1 MQILIKFEFLQ
12 KNQLKMK
19 RRIFLRLAGISSV
32 STLVSNVFAQE
43 AKGNVTNKKTLT
55 NPFEKKGK
63 WYKAALHVHTTSSD
77 GDVDVPTRIKQYRD
91 KGFDVV
97 AITDHRTTN
106 DLSGFS
112 DKKFLALSSIEFH
125 PETYSG
131 APTHHFLGYGLAHP
145 YPYDNS
151 LSAQEMIDD
160 IKSRGA
166 KVFYAHPYWTGHTY
180 VEMTEVSGYLGVEV
194 HNQVC
199 QNMAD
204 SGSGHMHW
212 DQMLNKGHVLSG
224 LANDDV
230 HKSSEVGKAWTM
242 IKATKLDDESILEAL
257 ENGCFYASKGPVIK
271 DYQMSSDLIVKVKCS
286 SVKKIVFRTSGAGN
300 GNVFIAEN
308 GANLRSAEWDL
319 SGKKPKWV
327 RCEVTD
333 EDGNTAWTNPIFL
346 ESSE

>member
-1 MQILIKFEFLQ
+1 
-12 KNQLKMK
+12 MK
-19 RRIFLRLAGISSV
+19 RRSFFRLAGISAI
-32 STLVSNVFAQE
+32 STLIPKIFAQE
-43 AKGNVTNKKTLT
+43 LTGNAKVHKALT
-55 NPFEKKGK
+55 NPFETEGK
-63 WYKAALHVHTTSSD
+63 WFKSSLHVHTTSSD
-77 GDVDVPTRIKQYRD
+77 GDVDVATRLNQYRD

-112 DKKFLALSSIEFH
+112 DNKFLALSSIEFH

-131 APTHHFLGYGLAHP
+131 APTHHFLGYGLPHP
-145 YPYDNS
+145 YKYDGS

-160 IKSRGA
+160 IKSKGA

-199 QNMAD
+199 ENMAD
-204 SGSGHMHW
+204 SGSGSIHW

-242 IKATKLDDESILEAL
+242 IKADKLDEKSILDAL
-257 ENGCFYASKGPVIK
+257 EKGCFYASTGPEIK
-271 DYQMSSDLIVKVKCS
+271 DYRLGSDLRIHVECS
-286 SVKKIVFRTSGAGN
+286 SVEKIVFRTSGAGN
-300 GNVFIAEN
+300 GKVFHAEK
-308 GANLRSAEWDL
+308 GKDLRSAEWDL

-327 RCEVTD
+327 RCELRD
-333 EDGNTAWTNPIFL
+333 KEGHTAWTNPIFL
-346 ESSE
+346 TRS

>member
-1 MQILIKFEFLQ
+1 
-12 KNQLKMK
+12 MK
-19 RRIFLRLAGISSV
+19 RRIFFRLAGISAV
-32 STLVSNVFAQE
+32 SALVPNIFSQE
-43 AKGNVTNKKTLT
+43 VIGNFTVKNTLT
-55 NPFEKKGK
+55 NPFETEGK
-63 WYKAALHVHTTSSD
+63 WFKAALHVHTTSSD
-77 GDVDVPTRIKQYRD
+77 GDVDVATRLNQYRE

-106 DLSGFS
+106 DLSGYS
-112 DKKFLALSSIEFH
+112 DMKFLALSSIEFH

-131 APTHHFLGYGLAHP
+131 APTHHFLGYGLPHP
-145 YPYDNS
+145 YKYDNS

-160 IKSRGA
+160 MKSKGA

-204 SGSGHMHW
+204 SGSGRIHW

-230 HKSSEVGKAWTM
+230 HESSEVGKAWTM

-257 ENGCFYASKGPVIK
+257 EKGCFYASTGPEIT
-271 DYQMSSDLIVKVKCS
+271 DYQISSELRIKVECS
-286 SVKKIVFRTSGAGN
+286 SVEKIVFRTSGAGN
-300 GNVFIAEN
+300 GKVFKAEN
-308 GANLRSAEWDL
+308 GADLRSAEWDL
-319 SGKKPKWV
+319 SSKKPKWV

-333 EDGNTAWTNPIFL
+333 KDGNTAWTNPIFL
-346 ESSE
+346 TDS

>member
-1 MQILIKFEFLQ
+1 
-12 KNQLKMK
+12 MK
-19 RRIFLRLAGISSV
+19 RRSFFRLAGISAV
-32 STLVSNVFAQE
+32 STLIPKIFAE
-43 AKGNVTNKKTLT
+43 ELKGNFTVNNTLT
-55 NPFEKKGK
+55 NPFEAEGK
-63 WYKAALHVHTTSSD
+63 WFKAALHVHTTNSD
-77 GDVDVPTRIKQYRD
+77 GDVDVATRLSQYRD

-131 APTHHFLGYGLAHP
+131 APTHHFLGYGLPHP
-145 YPYDNS
+145 YKYDDS
-151 LSAQEMIDD
+151 LTAQEMIDD
-160 IKSRGA
+160 IKSKGA

-199 QNMAD
+199 ENMAD
-204 SGSGHMHW
+204 SGSGRMHW
-212 DQMLNKGHVLSG
+212 DQMLNKGHVLTG

-242 IKATKLDDESILEAL
+242 IRAAKLDDKSILEAL
-257 ENGCFYASKGPVIK
+257 EKGCFYASTGPEIK
-271 DYQMSSDLIVKVKCS
+271 DYRISSDLKINVECS
-286 SVKKIVFRTSGAGN
+286 SVEKIIFRTNGAGN
-300 GNVFIAEN
+300 GKVFKAEN
-308 GANLRSAEWDL
+308 GDELTNAEWDL
-319 SGKKPKWV
+319 SSRKPKWI

-333 EDGNTAWTNPIFL
+333 KEGNTAWTNPIFL
-346 ESSE
+346 TSS

>member
-1 MQILIKFEFLQ
+1 
-12 KNQLKMK
+12 MK
-19 RRIFLRLAGISSV
+19 RRSFFRLAGISAL
-32 STLVSNVFAQE
+32 STLIPDII
-43 AKGNVTNKKTLT
+43 AKEFKGDVRDKKTLA
-55 NPFEKKGK
+55 NPFETEGK
-63 WYKAALHVHTTSSD
+63 WFKAALHVHTTSSD
-77 GDVDVPTRIKQYRD
+77 GDVDVATRLHQYRK

-125 PETYSG
+125 PETFSG
-131 APTHHFLGYGLAHP
+131 APSHHFLGYGLPHP
-145 YPYDNS
+145 YQYNNS

-160 IKSRGA
+160 IKSKGA

-199 QNMAD
+199 ENMAD
-204 SGSGHMHW
+204 SGSGRIHW

-230 HKSSEVGKAWTM
+230 HTSSEVGKAWTM
-242 IKATKLDDESILEAL
+242 IKATELDNNSILEAL
-257 ENGCFYASKGPVIK
+257 ENGCFYASKGPEIVN
-271 DYQMSSDLIVKVKCS
+271 YQMTGDMRIKVECSAVKR
-286 SVKKIVFRTSGAGN
+286 IVFRTSGAGN
-300 GNVFIAEN
+300 GKVFKAEN
-308 GANLRSAEWDL
+308 GEDLQSAEWDL
-319 SGKKPKWV
+319 SSKKPKWV

-333 EDGNTAWTNPIFL
+333 KDGNTAWTNPIFPAD
-346 ESSE
+346 S

>member
-1 MQILIKFEFLQ
+1 M
-12 KNQLKMK
+12 
-19 RRIFLRLAGISSV
+19 RRRNFFRLAGISAV
-32 STLVSNVFAQE
+32 STIVPNVFGSE
-43 AKGNVTNKKTLT
+43 SNRKVTDKQSLS
-55 NPFEKKGK
+55 NPFEAKGK

-77 GDVDVPTRIKQYRD
+77 GDVDVPTRLKQYRD

-131 APTHHFLGYGLAHP
+131 APTHHFLGYGVPHP
-145 YPYDNS
+145 YKYNKS

-160 IKSRGA
+160 IKSKGA

-194 HNQVC
+194 HNEVC
-199 QNMAD
+199 QGAN
-204 SGSGHMHW
+204 SGAGHVHW
-212 DQMLNKGHVLSG
+212 DQLLNKGHVLSG
-224 LANDDV
+224 LASDDV

-242 IKATKLDDESILEAL
+242 IKADELDDKSILEAL
-257 ENGCFYASKGPVIK
+257 ENGCFYASKGPEIK
-271 DYQMSSDLIVKVKCS
+271 NYQMGKKWKLKIECS
-286 SVKKIVFRTSGAGN
+286 SVKKIAFRTNGAGN
-300 GNVFIAEN
+300 GKVIKAKDGED
-308 GANLRSAEWDL
+308 LRSAEWDL
-319 SGKKPKWV
+319 SKKKPLWV

-333 EDGNTAWTNPIFL
+333 KDGNTAWTNPIFP
-346 ESSE
+346 